1 VDKRNTQHT
10 LFSAYVNRRRHAALL
25 ATASI
30 FIGVVLVL
38 TNANL
43 FVGSTQFVSEYD
55 QWAELITWAGC
66 PAGLLAVGESEMPW

>member
-1 VDKRNTQHT
+1 MSIEEDM
-10 LFSAYVNRRRHAALL
+10 RRCWQLRVFF
-25 ATASI
+25 TV
-30 FIGVVLVL
+30 VVLVL